1 MAAQTKTIWS
11 IGTLL
16 QWTNDF
22 FARHE
27 IDEPRLSAE
36 LLLAHVLGCSR
47 MELYTQFEKV
57 PGPAE
62 IEKFRDLV
70 KKRREHAPVAYLIGK
85 SWFFSMEFAVSPD
98 VLIPRPDT
106 ETLVETAI
114 RSVRL
119 ATTWEKPEILELGV
133 GSGCI
138 SIALA
143 RHVPESRVIATDISE
158 AALAV
163 AEVNARGAGVLER
176 VRLLRGDLYEA
187 LGSLPVRP
195 RFHLTVAT
203 PPYIATGQIA
213 ALMPEVKDH
222 EPRVALDGGETGLAF
237 YHRIVAGASEYL
249 LPGGMLLME
258 TGFDQAAAVAGII
271 GDCGKFSE
279 PRIIRDAAG
288 HQRCVMATLREA

>member
-1 MAAQTKTIWS
+1 MVMQSKTIWS

-16 QWTNDF
+16 QWTSDF
-22 FARHE
+22 FAGHQ

-36 LLLAHVLGCSR
+36 LLLSHVLNCSR
-47 MELYTQFEKV
+47 MELYTHFEKV

-62 IEKFRDLV
+62 IQKFRELV
-70 KKRREHAPVAYLIGK
+70 KKRREHTPVAYLIGK
-85 SWFFSMEFAVSPD
+85 NWFFSMEFAVSPD

-119 ATTWEKPEILELGV
+119 ATTWEKPEILDLGV

-143 RHVPESRVIATDISE
+143 KHLVEAQIVATDISD
-158 AALAV
+158 AALVV
-163 AEVNARGAGVLER
+163 AAANARNAGVLDR
-176 VRLLRGDLYEA
+176 VRLERGDLYEA
-187 LGSLPVRP
+187 LGGMLVRP
-195 RFHLTVAT
+195 RFHLIVSN
-203 PPYIATGQIA
+203 PPYIPTSRIA

-222 EPRVALDGGETGLAF
+222 EPRLALDGGETGLAF
-237 YHRIVAGASEYL
+237 YHRIVAGAPEYL
-249 LPGGMLLME
+249 LPTGILLVE
-258 TGFDQAAAVAGII
+258 TGFDQAASVSALLSAS
-271 GDCGKFSE
+271 GKFSE

-288 HQRCVMATLREA
+288 HQRCVMATLR